1 MAHKKLLI
9 LERSGETLKTT
20 ADDGSVVLEGVFTQ
34 IGVRNKNNRIYEEK
48 EFLPHVKDLQEKIK
62 GKKLLGELDHP
73 KSFDISLANVSHVIE
88 KLEYD
93 PSTKQ
98 VMGRIRL
105 LDTDAG
111 KQAKALVEAGVPLNI
126 SSRAS
131 GRVDENGKVK
141 IQKLFTYDL
150 VADPGFE
157 AAELHRVNESL
168 GFDDSDDLLIYEFED
183 LNSEETKVE
192 VKPEEIVQ
200 ESKPEIKEPI
210 KENTE
215 ENTQPTMNY
224 VKVEDFDKYSEYL
237 KTEITQIKEEA
248 SKESIDF
255 ETFEKLVKYTEH
267 IAEKLN
273 QVHDY
278 SNYLGENLDKSISH
292 GDYIV
297 ESVNK
302 LKDYANYLAESLQ
315 NGIGYSEYVA
325 NKLEESIKYQNY
337 LAENVQKGI
346 DYTEY
351 VAENLDNSIQYQ
363 NYLAENLESS
373 IKYSDYLKENIEK
386 IGKYADY
393 IAESVNRI
401 QENKPADEETPA
413 IKVEESVETTPEVKV
428 EENDTTVSYQDQI
441 SKKLNALLESAVV
454 QKEEDHFFRFLD
466 ASKRNEFSSLNE
478 SKQNEIK
485 GAFEINKYFSV
496 ADANRIWESCFIQ
509 KPTSLDVVG
518 NMPEKYKAKWESLN
532 ESQRSSILAQSK
544 FWPLNTQY
552 QIDNFWQTRDLRTVK
567 VNSPVNESSVAPLA
581 PEDKNAAVNEQLENI
596 KNAIKA
602 RFDKF

>member
-20 ADDGSVVLEGVFTQ
+20 DSDGSVVLEGIFTQ

-62 GKKLLGELDHP
+62 SKKLLGELDHP

-157 AAELHRVNESL
+157 AAELHRVNESF
-168 GFDDSDDLLIYEFED
+168 GFTDDNLLIYEFED
-183 LNSEETKVE
+183 QEDNKETE
-192 VKPEEIVQ
+192 TN
-200 ESKPEIKEPI
+200 
-210 KENTE
+210 ENTE
-215 ENTQPTMNY
+215 NTQQDMNNY
-224 VKVEDFDKYSEYL
+224 VKVEDFDKYSAYL
-237 KTEITQIKEEA
+237 KEEIKQIKEAATAEKA
-248 SKESIDF
+248 PADSESFD
-255 ETFEKLVKYTEH
+255 KLVQYTEH

-273 QVHDY
+273 QIHDY
-278 SNYLGENLDKSISH
+278 ANYLGENLDKSISH
-292 GDYIV
+292 NDYIV
-297 ESVNK
+297 ENVNK
-302 LKDYANYLAESLQ
+302 LKEYANYLAENVQ
-315 NGIGYSEYVA
+315 QGIGYSEYVA
-325 NKLEESIKYQNY
+325 NKLEESIQYQNY
-337 LAENVQKGI
+337 LAENLEKGI
-346 DYTEY
+346 AYTEY
-351 VAENLDNSIQYQ
+351 VGENVDKSIQYQ
-363 NYLAENLESS
+363 NYLAENLENS
-373 IKYSDYLKENIEK
+373 IKYSDYLKEGIEK

-401 QENKPADEETPA
+401 QENKVEGTQTEET
-413 IKVEESVETTPEVKV
+413 IKVEESAGTIIIEESVETV
-428 EENDTTVSYQDQI
+428 TTKLSYQEEI
-441 SKKLNALLESAVV
+441 SKKLNALLESAVAT
-454 QKEEDHFFRFLD
+454 KEEDHFFRFLD
-466 ASKRNEFSSLNE
+466 NSKRNEFASLNE
-478 SKQNEIK
+478 GKQAEIRN
-485 GAFEINKYFSV
+485 AFETNRYFSV
-496 ADANRIWESCFIQ
+496 ADANMIWESCFIQ
-509 KPTSLDVVG
+509 KPMVLDVVD
-518 NMPEKYKAKWESLN
+518 NMPERYKSKWESLN
-532 ESQRSSILAQSK
+532 ESQKSSILAQSK
-544 FWPLNTQY
+544 FYPMSTQY
-552 QIDNFWQTRDLRTVK
+552 QIDNFWQTRDLRATK
-567 VNSPVNESSVAPLA
+567 VNAPINESTAAPA
-581 PEDKNAAVNEQLENI
+581 PIEDANVAVNEQLANI

-602 RFDKF
+602 RFDRL

>member
-20 ADDGSVVLEGVFTQ
+20 DKDGSVVLEGIFTQ

-62 GKKLLGELDHP
+62 SKKLLGELDHP

-157 AAELHRVNESL
+157 AAELHRVNESF
-168 GFDDSDDLLIYEFED
+168 GFTDDNLLIYEFED
-183 LNSEETKVE
+183 QEDNKETE
-192 VKPEEIVQ
+192 TN
-200 ESKPEIKEPI
+200 
-210 KENTE
+210 ENTE
-215 ENTQPTMNY
+215 NTQQDMNNY
-224 VKVEDFDKYSEYL
+224 VKVEDFDKYSAYL
-237 KTEITQIKEEA
+237 KEEIKQIKEAATAEKA
-248 SKESIDF
+248 PADSESFD
-255 ETFEKLVKYTEH
+255 KLVQYTEH

-273 QVHDY
+273 QIHDY
-278 SNYLGENLDKSISH
+278 ANYLGENLDKSISH
-292 GDYIV
+292 NDYIV
-297 ESVNK
+297 ENVNK
-302 LKDYANYLAESLQ
+302 LKEYANYLAENVQ
-315 NGIGYSEYVA
+315 QGIGYSEYVA
-325 NKLEESIKYQNY
+325 NKLEESIQYQNY
-337 LAENVQKGI
+337 LAENLEKGI
-346 DYTEY
+346 AYTEY
-351 VAENLDNSIQYQ
+351 VGENVDKSIQYQ
-363 NYLAENLESS
+363 NYLAENLENS
-373 IKYSDYLKENIEK
+373 IKYSDYLKEGIEK

-401 QENKPADEETPA
+401 QENKVEGTQTEET
-413 IKVEESVETTPEVKV
+413 IKVEESAGTIIIEESVETV
-428 EENDTTVSYQDQI
+428 TTKLSYQEEI
-441 SKKLNALLESAVV
+441 SKKLNALLESAVAT
-454 QKEEDHFFRFLD
+454 KEEDHFFRFLD
-466 ASKRNEFSSLNE
+466 NSKRNEFTSLNE
-478 SKQNEIK
+478 GKQAEIRN
-485 GAFEINKYFSV
+485 AFETNRYFSV
-496 ADANRIWESCFIQ
+496 ADANMIWESCFIQ
-509 KPTSLDVVG
+509 KPMVLDVVD
-518 NMPEKYKAKWESLN
+518 NMPERYKSKWESLN
-532 ESQRSSILAQSK
+532 ESQKSSILAQSK
-544 FWPLNTQY
+544 FYPMSTQY
-552 QIDNFWQTRDLRTVK
+552 QIDNFWQTRDLRATK
-567 VNSPVNESSVAPLA
+567 VNAPINESTAAPA
-581 PEDKNAAVNEQLENI
+581 PIEDANVAVNEQLANI

-602 RFDKF
+602 RFDRL

>member
-9 LERSGETLKTT
+9 LERSGETLT
-20 ADDGSVVLEGVFTQ
+20 AKDTDGAVFLEGVFTQ

-62 GKKLLGELDHP
+62 NKKLLGELDHP

-88 KLEYD
+88 KLDYD

-131 GRVDENGKVK
+131 GRVDESGKVK

-168 GFDDSDDLLIYEFED
+168 GFIDDDHLLIYEFED
-183 LNSEETKVE
+183 QEEEKE
-192 VKPEEIVQ
+192 KEEI
-200 ESKPEIKEPI
+200 KN
-210 KENTE
+210 ENKNI
-215 ENTQPTMNY
+215 ENIPQDMNNY
-224 VKVEDFDKYSEYL
+224 VKIEDFDKYSTYL
-237 KTEITQIKEEA
+237 KNEINQIKESTTGNNADSEA
-248 SKESIDF
+248 FD
-255 ETFEKLVKYTEH
+255 KLVQYTEH

-273 QVHDY
+273 QMHNY

-292 GDYIV
+292 TDYIV
-297 ESVNK
+297 ENVNK
-302 LKDYANYLAESLQ
+302 LKNYSNYLAENLQ
-315 NGIGYSEYVA
+315 QGISYSEYVA
-325 NKLEESIKYQNY
+325 NKLEESIDYQNY

-351 VAENLDNSIQYQ
+351 IGENVQKGIDYTEYIGENVDKSIQYQ
-363 NYLAENLESS
+363 NYLAENLEKS
-373 IKYSDYLKENIEK
+373 ISYSDYLKESIEK
-386 IGKYADY
+386 IGTYADY

-401 QENKPADEETPA
+401 HENKDTAKEITTSE
-413 IKVEESVETTPEVKV
+413 IHESVSIETVDKNTL
-428 EENDTTVSYQDQI
+428 SYQDQI
-441 SKKLNALLESAVV
+441 SKKLNALLESAVT
-454 QKEEDHFFRFLD
+454 QKEEDHFFRFLEG
-466 ASKRNEFSSLNE
+466 SKRNEFAELNE
-478 SKQNEIK
+478 NKQSEIRS
-485 GAFEINKYFSV
+485 AFEINKYFSV
-496 ADANRIWESCFIQ
+496 ADATSIWESCFTQ
-509 KPTSLDVVG
+509 KPTALDIVS
-518 NMPEKYKAKWESLN
+518 NMPDKYKTKWESLN
-532 ESQRSSILAQSK
+532 ESQQGGILAQSK

-552 QIDNFWQTRDLRTVK
+552 QIDNFWQTRDLRAVK
-567 VNSPVNESSVAPLA
+567 MAAPLNESTAVPLA
-581 PEDKNAAVNEQLENI
+581 LEDKNQAVNEQMENI
-596 KNAIKA
+596 KKALKA
-602 RFDKF
+602 RFDKL

>member
-20 ADDGSVVLEGVFTQ
+20 DSDGSVVLEGIFTQ

-62 GKKLLGELDHP
+62 SKKLLGELDHP

-157 AAELHRVNESL
+157 AAELHRVNESF
-168 GFDDSDDLLIYEFED
+168 GFTDDNLLIYEFED
-183 LNSEETKVE
+183 QEDNKETE
-192 VKPEEIVQ
+192 TN
-200 ESKPEIKEPI
+200 
-210 KENTE
+210 ENTE
-215 ENTQPTMNY
+215 NTQQDMNNY
-224 VKVEDFDKYSEYL
+224 VKVEDFDKYSAYL
-237 KTEITQIKEEA
+237 KEEIKQIKEAATAEKA
-248 SKESIDF
+248 PADSESFD
-255 ETFEKLVKYTEH
+255 KLVQYTEH

-273 QVHDY
+273 QIHDY
-278 SNYLGENLDKSISH
+278 ANYLGENLDKSISH
-292 GDYIV
+292 NDYIV
-297 ESVNK
+297 ENVNK
-302 LKDYANYLAESLQ
+302 LKDYANYLAENVQ
-315 NGIGYSEYVA
+315 QGIGYSEYVA
-325 NKLEESIKYQNY
+325 NKLEESIQYQNY
-337 LAENVQKGI
+337 LAENLEKGI
-346 DYTEY
+346 AYTEY
-351 VAENLDNSIQYQ
+351 VGENVDKSIQYQ
-363 NYLAENLESS
+363 NYLAENLENS
-373 IKYSDYLKENIEK
+373 IKYSDYLKEGIEK

-401 QENKPADEETPA
+401 QENKVEGSQTEET
-413 IKVEESVETTPEVKV
+413 IKVEESVETKIIEESV
-428 EENDTTVSYQDQI
+428 EATKLSYQEEI
-441 SKKLNALLESAVV
+441 SKKLNALLESAVTT
-454 QKEEDHFFRFLD
+454 KEEDHFFRFLD
-466 ASKRNEFSSLNE
+466 NSKRNEFTSLNE
-478 SKQNEIK
+478 GKQAEIRN
-485 GAFEINKYFSV
+485 AFETNRYFSV
-496 ADANRIWESCFIQ
+496 ADANMIWESCFIQ
-509 KPTSLDVVG
+509 KPMVLDVVD
-518 NMPEKYKAKWESLN
+518 NMPERYKSKWESLN
-532 ESQRSSILAQSK
+532 ESQKSSILAQSK
-544 FWPLNTQY
+544 FYPMSTQY
-552 QIDNFWQTRDLRTVK
+552 QIDNFWQTRDLRATK
-567 VNSPVNESSVAPLA
+567 VNAPINESTAAPA
-581 PEDKNAAVNEQLENI
+581 PIEDANVAVNEQLANI

-602 RFDKF
+602 RFDRL

>member
-20 ADDGSVVLEGVFTQ
+20 DSDGSVVLEGIFTQ

-62 GKKLLGELDHP
+62 SKKLLGELDHP

-168 GFDDSDDLLIYEFED
+168 GFTDDNLLIYEFED
-183 LNSEETKVE
+183 QEDNKETQTE
-192 VKPEEIVQ
+192 TN
-200 ESKPEIKEPI
+200 
-210 KENTE
+210 ENTE
-215 ENTQPTMNY
+215 NTQQDMNNY
-224 VKVEDFDKYSEYL
+224 VKVEDFDKYSAYL
-237 KTEITQIKEEA
+237 KEEIKQIKEAATAEKA
-248 SKESIDF
+248 PADSESFD
-255 ETFEKLVKYTEH
+255 KLVQYTEH

-273 QVHDY
+273 QIHDY
-278 SNYLGENLDKSISH
+278 ANYLGENLDKSISH
-292 GDYIV
+292 NDYIV
-297 ESVNK
+297 ENVNK
-302 LKDYANYLAESLQ
+302 LKEYANYLAENVQ
-315 NGIGYSEYVA
+315 QGISYSEYVA
-325 NKLEESIKYQNY
+325 NKLEESIQYQNY
-337 LAENVQKGI
+337 LAENLEKGI
-346 DYTEY
+346 AYSEY
-351 VAENLDNSIQYQ
+351 VGENVDKSIQYQ
-363 NYLAENLESS
+363 NYLAENLENS
-373 IKYSDYLKENIEK
+373 IKYSDYLKEGIEK

-401 QENKPADEETPA
+401 QENKVEGAQTEET
-413 IKVEESVETTPEVKV
+413 IKVEESAGTIIIEESVENVTTKL
-428 EENDTTVSYQDQI
+428 SYQEEI
-441 SKKLNALLESAVV
+441 SKKLNALLESAVTTA
-454 QKEEDHFFRFLD
+454 KEEDHFFRFLD
-466 ASKRNEFSSLNE
+466 SSKRNEFTSLNE
-478 SKQNEIK
+478 SKQSEIRN
-485 GAFEINKYFSV
+485 AFETNKYFSV
-496 ADANRIWESCFIQ
+496 ADANMIWESCFIQ
-509 KPTSLDVVG
+509 KPMVLDVVA
-518 NMPEKYKAKWESLN
+518 NMPERYKAKWESLN
-532 ESQRSSILAQSK
+532 ESQKTSIMAQSK
-544 FWPLNTQY
+544 FYPLSTQY
-552 QIDNFWQTRDLRTVK
+552 QIDNFWQTRDLRATK
-567 VNSPVNESSVAPLA
+567 INAPINESTAAPA
-581 PEDKNAAVNEQLENI
+581 PIEDANVAVNEQLANI

-602 RFDKF
+602 RFDRL

>member
-9 LERSGETLKTT
+9 LERSGETLKTIS
-20 ADDGSVVLEGVFTQ
+20 DDGSVVLEGVFTQ

-62 GKKLLGELDHP
+62 SKKLLGELDHP

-168 GFDDSDDLLIYEFED
+168 GFDDSEDLFIYEFED
-183 LNSEETKVE
+183 LNNETAFKAEEV
-192 VKPEEIVQ
+192 VQ
-200 ESKPEIKEPI
+200 ESTPEETATEPKTEIKENNI
-210 KENTE
+210 
-215 ENTQPTMNY
+215 ENTQHTMNY

-237 KTEITQIKEEA
+237 KNEITQIKEEA

-273 QVHDY
+273 HVHDY

-302 LKDYANYLAESLQ
+302 LKDYANYLAENLQ
-315 NGIGYSEYVA
+315 QGITYSEYVA
-325 NKLEESIKYQNY
+325 NKLEESIQYQNY
-337 LAENVQKGI
+337 LAENLERGI
-346 DYTEY
+346 SYTEY
-351 VAENLDNSIQYQ
+351 VAETTDQSIQYQ
-363 NYLAENLESS
+363 NYLAENLEKT

-401 QENKPADEETPA
+401 QENKPAGEETSIDA
-413 IKVEESVETTPEVKV
+413 IEESVNTPEVKI
-428 EENDTTVSYQDQI
+428 EENDTTVSYQNQV
-441 SKKLNALLESAVV
+441 SKKLNALLESAVTA
-454 QKEEDHFFRFLD
+454 KEEDHFFRFLD
-466 ASKRNEFSSLNE
+466 NSKRNEFTSLNE
-478 SKQNEIK
+478 GKQSEIRN
-485 GAFEINKYFSV
+485 AFEINKYFSV
-496 ADANRIWESCFIQ
+496 ADANTIWESCFIQ
-509 KPTSLDVVG
+509 KPIGLDVIA
-518 NMPEKYKAKWESLN
+518 NMSERYKTKWESLN
-532 ESQRSSILAQSK
+532 ESQQNSILAQSK
-544 FWPLNTQY
+544 FYPLNTQY
-552 QIDNFWQTRDLRTVK
+552 QIDNFWQTRDLRAIK
-567 VNSPVNESSVAPLA
+567 VNAPVNESASAVS
-581 PEDKNAAVNEQLENI
+581 ENTNSAVNEQMANI

-602 RFDKF
+602 RFDRL

>member
-20 ADDGSVVLEGVFTQ
+20 DSDGSVVLEGIFTQ

-62 GKKLLGELDHP
+62 SKKLLGELDHP

-157 AAELHRVNESL
+157 AAELHRVNESF
-168 GFDDSDDLLIYEFED
+168 GFTDDNLLIYEFED
-183 LNSEETKVE
+183 QEDNKETE
-192 VKPEEIVQ
+192 TN
-200 ESKPEIKEPI
+200 
-210 KENTE
+210 ENTE
-215 ENTQPTMNY
+215 NTQQDMNNY
-224 VKVEDFDKYSEYL
+224 VKVEDFDKYSAYL
-237 KTEITQIKEEA
+237 KEEIKQIKEAATAEKA
-248 SKESIDF
+248 PADSESFD
-255 ETFEKLVKYTEH
+255 KLVQYTEH

-273 QVHDY
+273 QIHDY
-278 SNYLGENLDKSISH
+278 ANYLGENLDKSISH
-292 GDYIV
+292 NDYIV
-297 ESVNK
+297 ENVNK
-302 LKDYANYLAESLQ
+302 LKEYANYLAENVQ
-315 NGIGYSEYVA
+315 QGIGYSEYVA
-325 NKLEESIKYQNY
+325 NKLEESIQYQNY
-337 LAENVQKGI
+337 LAENLEKGI
-346 DYTEY
+346 AYSEY
-351 VAENLDNSIQYQ
+351 VGENVDKSIQYQ
-363 NYLAENLESS
+363 NYLAENLENS
-373 IKYSDYLKENIEK
+373 IKYSDYLKEGIEK

-401 QENKPADEETPA
+401 QENKVEGTQTEET
-413 IKVEESVETTPEVKV
+413 IKVEESAGTIIIEESVETV
-428 EENDTTVSYQDQI
+428 TTKLSYQEEI
-441 SKKLNALLESAVV
+441 SKKLNALLESAVAT
-454 QKEEDHFFRFLD
+454 KEEDHFFRFLD
-466 ASKRNEFSSLNE
+466 NSKRNEFTSLNE
-478 SKQNEIK
+478 GKQAEIRN
-485 GAFEINKYFSV
+485 AFETNRYFSV
-496 ADANRIWESCFIQ
+496 ADANMIWESCFIQ
-509 KPTSLDVVG
+509 KPMVLDVVD
-518 NMPEKYKAKWESLN
+518 NMPERYKSKWESLN
-532 ESQRSSILAQSK
+532 ESQKSSILAQSK
-544 FWPLNTQY
+544 FYPMSTQY
-552 QIDNFWQTRDLRTVK
+552 QIDNFWQTRDLRATK
-567 VNSPVNESSVAPLA
+567 VNAPINESTATPAPI
-581 PEDKNAAVNEQLENI
+581 EDANAAVNEQLANI

-602 RFDKF
+602 RFDRL